1 LARLQKKG
9 SIVISNVDWGNN
21 FCWWHC
27 YGLFSIDRFD
37 HVFEFVSLNMFATL
51 FQFLQWSIHVSV
63 LLSIAI
69 AGASVHTY
77 RKAGR
82 HIVVLE
88 DDKVIFNSILKPLTS
103 EPLTEVVKK
112 QRLDKPVVT
121 ANSDDEE
128 ELPAPI
134 IVR

>member
-1 LARLQKKG
+1 
-9 SIVISNVDWGNN
+9 
-21 FCWWHC
+21 
-27 YGLFSIDRFD
+27 
-37 HVFEFVSLNMFATL
+37 
-51 FQFLQWSIHVSV
+51 
-63 LLSIAI
+63 
-69 AGASVHTY
+69 VHTY